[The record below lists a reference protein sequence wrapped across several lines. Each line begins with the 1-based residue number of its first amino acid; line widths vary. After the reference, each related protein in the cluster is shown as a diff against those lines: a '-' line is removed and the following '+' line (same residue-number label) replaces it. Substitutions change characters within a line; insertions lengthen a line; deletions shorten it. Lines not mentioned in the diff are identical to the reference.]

1 MQLPKDIIAKTTD
14 NMSRMRIS
22 GDLPLP
28 ASVFERPN
36 TRSRS
41 SKVTQLELPV
51 VESVDNVQTPFS
63 RTHFSRTQMAD
74 VNKAKIE
81 NRSSIHNDGSK
92 LVIESDSRNS
102 CDAINWNKA
111 ATRTVRKPLNI
122 SFFNIKQIENKKLLE
137 NNDGWR
143 IPPAPRG
150 TEKSFSIHSSEKDNP
165 FSDISE
171 RVNINKPFLGQMPK
185 RVIFSTILV
194 RYF

>member
-41 SKVTQLELPV
+41 GKQPV
-51 VESVDNVQTPFS
+51 VEAIYNSNPLLLSKTKMS
-63 RTHFSRTQMAD
+63 D

-111 ATRTVRKPLNI
+111 ATRTERKPLNI

-150 TEKSFSIHSSEKDNP
+150 TERSFSIHSSEKDNP

-171 RVNINKPFLGQMPK
+171 RVIVNNKMHFLGSCCPQW
-185 RVIFSTILV
+185 T
-194 RYF
+194 